1 MDFHIAK
8 AFTFD
13 CYGTLIDWELGIGAV
28 LQEWAKSQHLTV
40 GVEQL
45 LAAYAEAEARC
56 ESRYPDLPY
65 SRLLCIVHREIAEL
79 FGLEHN
85 EDFERKLSDSVGSW
99 PPFPDTVAAL
109 KQLKKTHKLVIVSNV
124 DRRSFAET
132 AKRLKVDFDAV
143 VTAEEVG
150 AYKPDHRMFERA
162 LAVLGELGVATRE
175 IVHVAQSLYH
185 DHVPAKAVGLRTVW
199 VNRRG
204 GRGGRGGG
212 AVRAPDVDVHPDLTV
227 KSLAQLAELV
237 RHEMSG

>member
-1 MDFHIAK
+1 MDFRIAK

-13 CYGTLIDWELGIGAV
+13 CYGTLIDWEFGIGAV

-40 GVEQL
+40 RVEPL

-65 SRLLCIVHREIAEL
+65 SQLLRMVHREIAEL
-79 FGLEHN
+79 FDLEHN
-85 EDFERKLSDSVGSW
+85 EDFERELSHSVGSW

-109 KQLKKTHKLVIVSNV
+109 TQLKKTHKLVIVSNV

-132 AKRLKVDFDAV
+132 ASQLKVDFDAV

-150 AYKPDHRMFERA
+150 AYKPDRRMFERA
-162 LAVLGELGVATRE
+162 LSVLEELGVAKHE

-185 DHVPAKAVGLRTVW
+185 DHVPAKAIGLRTVW
-199 VNRRG
+199 VDRRS
-204 GRGGRGGG
+204 GRGGG
-212 AVRAPDVDVHPDLTV
+212 AARAPDVDVRPDLTV
-227 KSLAQLAELV
+227 ESLAQLAELV

>member
-28 LQEWAKSQHLTV
+28 LQEWAKSQRLTV
-40 GVEQL
+40 GVQRL
-45 LAAYAEAEARC
+45 LAAYADAEAHC

-65 SRLLCIVHREIAEL
+65 SRLLRMVHREIAEL
-79 FGLEHN
+79 FDLEHN
-85 EDFERKLSDSVGSW
+85 EDFERELAGSVGSW

-132 AKRLKVDFDAV
+132 ANQLKVDFAAV

-150 AYKPDHRMFERA
+150 AYKPDRRMFERA
-162 LAVLGELGVATRE
+162 LSVLEELGVAKNE

-185 DHVPAKAVGLRTVW
+185 DHVPAKAIGLRTVW
-199 VNRRG
+199 VNRRS
-204 GRGGRGGG
+204 GRGGG
-212 AVRAPDVDVHPDLTV
+212 AAREPDVDVHPDLTV
-227 KSLAQLAELV
+227 ESLAQLAELV
-237 RHEMSG
+237 RHEMSE

>member
-65 SRLLCIVHREIAEL
+65 SRLLRIVHREITEL
-79 FGLEHN
+79 FDLEHN
-85 EDFERKLSDSVGSW
+85 E
-99 PPFPDTVAAL
+99 
-109 KQLKKTHKLVIVSNV
+109 
-124 DRRSFAET
+124 
-132 AKRLKVDFDAV
+132 DFDAV

-162 LAVLGELGVATRE
+162 LAVLEELGVATKE

-212 AVRAPDVDVHPDLTV
+212 AARAPDVDVHPDLTV
-227 KSLAQLAELV
+227 ASLAQLAELV